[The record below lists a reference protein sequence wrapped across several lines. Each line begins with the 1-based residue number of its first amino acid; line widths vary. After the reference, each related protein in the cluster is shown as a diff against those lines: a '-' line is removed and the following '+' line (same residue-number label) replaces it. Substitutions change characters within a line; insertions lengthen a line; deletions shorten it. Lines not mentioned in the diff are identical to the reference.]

1 MEFNSSR
8 LVVPSV
14 QELAKDPNMVSIP
27 SRYIQHH
34 QNSQS
39 NNVITNSVSLDDQ
52 IPVINFQNLFL
63 ADDQSELS
71 NLHSACKDWGFFQL
85 VNHGISDSLIEKVK
99 KGIEELFN
107 LPVEEKKKLCQLPG
121 DIEGFGQ
128 SFVFTEEQK
137 LDWNDYLLIFTL
149 PLALRK
155 PHLFP
160 NLPTTLKESLE
171 IYSLELAKLA
181 RDLICQMEKILGIKN
196 NEISNLFEDGMQFYS
211 INCYPRCP
219 EPEKVIGLTHH
230 SDGGCLTFLLHV
242 NQILTNG
249 IYRSIEHRATVNSTH
264 ERLSV
269 ATFHNISV
277 DSMIGPAK
285 SLINEKNPALY
296 RTLPNKEYFK
306 GLFSRELDG
315 KNYIDSMKL

>member
-63 ADDQSELS
+63 ADDDNPSELS

-160 NLPTTLKESLE
+160 NLPTTLKE
-171 IYSLELAKLA
+171 
-181 RDLICQMEKILGIKN
+181 N
-196 NEISNLFEDGMQFYS
+196 
-211 INCYPRCP
+211 
-219 EPEKVIGLTHH
+219 
-230 SDGGCLTFLLHV
+230 
-242 NQILTNG
+242 
-249 IYRSIEHRATVNSTH
+249 
-264 ERLSV
+264 
-269 ATFHNISV
+269 
-277 DSMIGPAK
+277 SMIGPAK